1 MKNLLKKH
9 LHEKIIILPHKRE
22 CILISVS
29 DEYFAVKT
37 RIDDETTYYYPYSA
51 ITEISIF
58 TPKPDVDYT
67 LSDPFYFVGITINS
81 SDEKSH
87 LF

>member
-9 LHEKIIILPHKRE
+9 LHELIIILPHKRE
-22 CILISVS
+22 GILISVS
-29 DEYFAVKT
+29 DEYFGIKT
-37 RIDDETTYYYPYSA
+37 KIDDETTYYYPYSA

-67 LSDPFYFVGITINS
+67 FSSPFYFVSITVNS
-81 SDEKSH
+81 SDENN